1 MNIIL
6 FFFFF
11 VDFLNKGHRN
21 IKSMIEKQISHSIV
35 FLDVFIRVISNRN
48 ITLQTYQKSTLTVLL
63 LNFKRFTSVSYES
76 SLIKCLISGLKFVA
90 IKTLFIMT

>member
-11 VDFLNKGHRN
+11 VDFLNKGHRH